1 MAVTKMEKMT
11 ILAAADRQ
19 EPVLQTMQGLQ
30 NVEVM
35 DLLDQEEQRQALA
48 RYFQINETEEDQTRM
63 KDFQALHH
71 QLQQSLTFI
80 DRYGSNDAK
89 KMKAIRRQT
98 MTLEQLERSFDEIET
113 REKLQ
118 QLKQLQTELEDVF
131 AKRKVLLAEENWLG
145 RWQYL
150 DVDPNQVTDLRS
162 TNMILGSIN
171 NVHQAEFA
179 EALKAVGAVYI
190 EEIYHS
196 KNHVYYCL
204 IYLLKQADTVK
215 EIMGRYSFSTAS
227 FSYRGLPKDAY
238 QDVKQQLS
246 DLVDEEQRIK
256 KAAAKFREE
265 VEQLQLTEEMLLA
278 YINREQAKNHVLT
291 SKHVFLIQGWIPDD
305 ERELFLNNLYR
316 TIPLDEILVEFD
328 EPQSKEYK
336 QVPTKLKNNKLVRP
350 FEMLTE
356 MYSLPKYDEID
367 PTPWMA
373 PFYMVFFGMMVAD
386 IGYGLLMLI
395 AAFLARKLFT
405 LPRGMKRFADF
416 FYVLS
421 IPTIIWG
428 FIYGS
433 FFGIELPPTIFGVA
447 SPFPIL
453 STTRDVNSILALSVI
468 FGLIQI
474 LTGLAISGVMQ
485 VRRKQYLSSIG
496 DGFAWMGILIG
507 IVVAALGKILLNSD
521 PLFII
526 GVVVSVL
533 SALLIVLVPLL
544 QSASKGKG
552 FLKGLYELYGI
563 TGYIGDLVSYTR
575 LMALGIS
582 GGSIAA
588 AFNMLVAFMPPAA
601 RFTAGIVLI
610 VLLHALNLFL
620 TLLSAY
626 VHGARLQ
633 YVEFFGK
640 FYEGG
645 GRPFAPLKTE
655 EKYINIQANKLKNEK

>member
-35 DLLDQEEQRQALA
+35 DLLGQQEQRQVLEQ
-48 RYFQINETEEDQTRM
+48 YFQINETEEDQPRL

-98 MTLEQLERSFDEIET
+98 MTLEQLEHSFDEEET
-113 REKLQ
+113 RQKLQ

-131 AKRKVLLAEENWLG
+131 AKRKVLLTEENWLG

-150 DVDPNQVTDLRS
+150 DVDPHQVTDLRK
-162 TNMILGSIN
+162 TQMILGSIN

-179 EALKAVGAVYI
+179 EALASVGTVYV

-204 IYLLKQADTVK
+204 IYLLKQAEAVK
-215 EIMGRYSFSTAS
+215 EIMARYSFSTAS
-227 FSYRGLPKDAY
+227 FSYQGLPKDAY
-238 QDVKQQLS
+238 QDVKQQLVA
-246 DLVDEEQRIK
+246 LVEEEQRIK
-256 KAAAKFREE
+256 KDAAKFREE

-278 YINREQAKNHVLT
+278 YINREQAKDHVLT
-291 SKHVFLIQGWIPDD
+291 SKHLFLVQGWIPVD

-336 QVPTKLKNNKLVRP
+336 SVPTKLKNNKVVRP

-416 FYVLS
+416 FFVLS
-421 IPTIIWG
+421 FPTIIWG

-433 FFGIELPPTIFGVA
+433 FFGIELPPTIFGIA

-453 STTRDVNSILALSVI
+453 STTRDVNSILALSVV

-474 LTGLAISGVMQ
+474 LTGLAINGVMQ
-485 VRRKQYLSSIG
+485 VKRKQYLNSIG

-507 IVVAALGKILLNSD
+507 IVIAGLGKVLLNSD
-521 PLFII
+521 PLFLVGIAAAA
-526 GVVVSVL
+526 L
-533 SALLIVLVPLL
+533 SALLIVAVPLL

-552 FLKGLYELYGI
+552 LLKGLYGLYGI

-588 AFNMLVAFMPPAA
+588 AFNMLVAFMPPVA
-601 RFTAGIVLI
+601 RFTAGLVLI